1 MKEDDKELHVI
12 ITSPPSTYDVA
23 TIART
28 LYASLGPTGWKL
40 TVLGIGRR
48 LPARLIREAK
58 IPVKVALSNIK
69 TELNSSEL
77 VRRPVYLIDPRGV
90 PAATLDQEP
99 STLVLNYGPGQLL
112 ARGLELDVDERVR
125 GLGSPML
132 TYETAIIVYEF
143 FVRRR
148 KGTRPIVGRPS
159 LSIRQAMY
167 IARKILE
174 AMNYFD
180 NYILLEPNTIV
191 FVVRRALLPHGM
203 LVDPYKTEIK
213 LDHVTGA
220 VEETIIMD
228 VYDSRTLLN
237 VGKTILHF
245 DGNLVVL
252 ETPQGRLE
260 IAVDPSRRRACIG
273 EDICVREG
281 EDAETSIG
289 EAVGNFFI
297 H

>member
-1 MKEDDKELHVI
+1 M
-12 ITSPPSTYDVA
+12 
-23 TIART
+23 
-28 LYASLGPTGWKL
+28 
-40 TVLGIGRR
+40 
-48 LPARLIREAK
+48 PARLIREAK

-77 VRRPVYLIDPRGV
+77 VRRPVYLVDPRGV

-99 STLVLNYGPGQLL
+99 STLVLDYGPGQPL
-112 ARGLELDVDERVR
+112 ARVLDIDERVR

-132 TYETAIIVYEF
+132 TYETAMIVYEF

-148 KGTRPIVGRPS
+148 KGARPVVGRPS

-180 NYILLEPNTIV
+180 NYILLEPNTII

-203 LVDPYKTEIK
+203 LVDPYKTEIR

-228 VYDSRTLLN
+228 VYDSRTLSN
-237 VGKTILHF
+237 VGKALLHF

-260 IAVDPSRRRACIG
+260 VVVDPSRKRACIG

-281 EDAETSIG
+281 KDEGAETSVE
-289 EAVGNFFI
+289 EAVGGFFT